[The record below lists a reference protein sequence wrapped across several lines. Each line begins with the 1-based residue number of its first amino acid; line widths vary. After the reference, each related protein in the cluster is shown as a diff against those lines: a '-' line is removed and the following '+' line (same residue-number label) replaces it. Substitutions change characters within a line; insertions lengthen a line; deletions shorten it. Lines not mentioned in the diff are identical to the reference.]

1 MLSKKPFTNPSKT
14 VYDDVFSAPPRF
26 GAAPTLSPRV
36 EDYGEIFGAFHAP
49 RGASSSIPVLDLP
62 LVDNEAAE
70 DVFFDVRSC
79 SGFDYNEVFGGFNA
93 SDFDVSFEELMMEH
107 SNGRDFSSDEA
118 WTPEDPEYLS
128 EESDNSAK
136 NQCLSNGDSHESI
149 DGSMEFNISY
159 HKASQSSNKDMTNGI
174 THVTKLFDVPGY
186 AFMVDKSMSLPKTDN
201 EYPPLHVSDD
211 GHLNIDFMGEMMG
224 EKKLRKTMSHPA
236 NGSAD
241 GLVFGN
247 EVRPHKEYVRNV
259 SLPNETFVTVSD
271 VNLKTYPSQLPP
283 PSRPPPAFD
292 FKKRDFSKS
301 TPNCQGVASSGSA
314 GDSSPPYFDVEVDA
328 SSSAAASAA
337 AIKEAMEK
345 AQAKLKSA
353 KELMERKR
361 DGFQSRTK
369 SGSKNDRKDREG
381 RVSKNDDVSS
391 SKKYEEGTCE
401 RENKIEFSVMEE
413 RKKIRIPDSVEG
425 KRHRNAAEKSSDEKH
440 GRESLSSQG
449 SDRIDEAGEWK
460 EATQFF
466 ELVRTNVPRKVTE
479 SEKNDNILLQN
490 INIHE
495 QGQKVKKAATEAMQ
509 QQQENGKEVQ
519 TFTADHEL
527 EEYAKNPKVSK
538 PAHDHGG
545 SNGRS
550 EAAKVSHGEKGLA
563 MKVQVAQEVF
573 RVEDEERFRMNLQS
587 IGTEKRQ
594 TRANGSQKHENVV
607 EVPREQSKIEVRQ
620 TAGDKEKGPWPK
632 EAIRSVENEKQL
644 IRKKDGG
651 ERRGR
656 STFEQEENE
665 KMLKA
670 PLEQMENE
678 RRLKEALKQGEKER
692 RINEACVREET
703 EKKQREAYEKEEKEK
718 RLRAALE
725 WEENERKL
733 KEAFVKEENARYER
747 RLGEATDRE
756 ENERRQREVREREEN
771 EKRLKE
777 ALEKEQ
783 NEGRLREFCQSEENE
798 KRPKEALEHENKKKQ
813 KEANEREGSEKQSKE
828 VFENEGIEETL
839 EQEANEKRLEETNEL
854 VESGKLREALEG
866 EASELGTCEPEEI
879 GDASQEICNLGN
891 IEVTLKDVSENDE
904 LGVLHEMG
912 GNCRVAKQACETDE
926 NRNLGSTRLVG
937 KHEGKNRK
945 QEVTGENAHEEISK
959 VPPGL
964 KIGNKE
970 ATVETVNVQVDRQTK
985 VSGVDQGN
993 LEHEKNQS
1001 IVEDDAAASVYG
1013 DERMR
1018 KAGEAGNGT
1027 GQMSIE
1033 KTKKAFQIESDT
1045 ANQGK
1050 EFAQDRGERRK
1061 NMPQAVVMNQED
1073 RKDNFMS
1080 TGAEKKSIVTGR
1092 KIEAAQP
1099 ADLEAKGSTLGST
1112 QQFNVSE
1119 RKMKN
1124 LNKTLSPE
1132 EKEAE
1137 RLRREKE
1144 LEMECLRK
1152 MEEEREREREREK
1165 DRMAVDRAVLE
1176 ARERVHTEAC
1186 DRAERAAVERAITEA
1201 RERLEKA
1208 CVEAREK
1215 SLADNKTY
1223 LEARLR
1229 ERAAVERATAEV
1241 RERAFG
1247 KVMSERT
1254 AFETRERVERS
1265 VSDKFS
1271 ASSRNG
1277 GMGPSSSSSVYNG
1290 SYYMERSEGVE
1301 GESPQRCKARLERHR
1316 RTAERAAKAL
1326 AEKNTRDLLA
1336 QREQAERNV
1345 IIFWEAI
1352 PQTFILLCIFHVFN
1366 SIKFFLQ
1373 RLAETLDAD
1382 VKRWSSGKE
1391 GNLRALLSTLQYIL
1405 GPDSGWQP
1413 IPLTEVITSAAV
1425 KKVYR
1430 KATLCVHPDK
1440 LQQRGAS
1447 LQQKYICEKVFDLL
1461 KEAWNKFNSE
1471 ER

>member
-1 MLSKKPFTNPSKT
+1 MENLTHSQHPNMLSKKPFTNPSKT

-259 SLPNETFVTVSD
+259 SLPNETFVTISD

-670 PLEQMENE
+670 PLEQMGNE

-783 NEGRLREFCQSEENE
+783 NEGRLIEFCQSEENE

-1336 QREQAERNV
+1336 QREQAERN
-1345 IIFWEAI
+1345 
-1352 PQTFILLCIFHVFN
+1352 
-1366 SIKFFLQ
+1366 

>member
-1 MLSKKPFTNPSKT
+1 MENLTHSQHPNMLSRKPFTNPSKT
-14 VYDDVFSAPPRF
+14 VYDDVFAAPPRF

-79 SGFDYNEVFGGFNA
+79 SGFDYNEVFSGFSA
-93 SDFDVSFEELMMEH
+93 SDFDVSFEELMTEQ

-118 WTPEDPEYLS
+118 WTPEDPEFLS
-128 EESDNSAK
+128 EETDNSA
-136 NQCLSNGDSHESI
+136 NNRCLSNGDSHESI

-159 HKASQSSNKDMTNGI
+159 HKASQSSNKGMSNGI
-174 THVTKLFDVPGY
+174 THVTHLFDVPGY
-186 AFMVDKSMSLPKTDN
+186 AFMVDKSMSLPKTDD

-211 GHLNIDFMGEMMG
+211 GHLNFDFTGEMMG
-224 EKKLRKTMSHPA
+224 GKKLRKTMSHPA

-241 GLVFGN
+241 GLVYGN
-247 EVRPHKEYVRNV
+247 EVRPHKEYVRNG

-271 VNLKTYPSQLPP
+271 VNLKTHPSQLPP
-283 PSRPPPAFD
+283 PSRPPPALD
-292 FKKRDFSKS
+292 VKKRDSSKS
-301 TPNCQGVASSGSA
+301 TPNCESVASSGSA

-369 SGSKNDRKDREG
+369 SGLKNDRKDREG
-381 RVSKNDDVSS
+381 RVSKVVDVFGT
-391 SKKYEEGTCE
+391 KKYEEGTCE
-401 RENKIEFSVMEE
+401 RENKIEFPVMEE
-413 RKKIRIPDSVEG
+413 RRNIRIPDSLEG
-425 KRHRNAAEKSSDEKH
+425 KRHLHAAEKSSDEMH
-440 GRESLSSQG
+440 GRESFSSQG

-466 ELVRTNVPRKVTE
+466 ELVRTNVPGKVAE
-479 SEKNDNILLQN
+479 SANNDKILMQN
-490 INIHE
+490 TDIHE
-495 QGQKVKKAATEAMQ
+495 QGQKVKNPATEEMQ
-509 QQQENGKEVQ
+509 QQQENGKKVQ
-519 TFTADHEL
+519 AFTADNEL
-527 EEYAKNPKVSK
+527 EEYAKNPKLSK
-538 PAHDHGG
+538 PARDQGG
-545 SNGRS
+545 SDGRS
-550 EAAKVSHGEKGLA
+550 EAAKVSHGEKGLE

-573 RVEDEERFRMNLQS
+573 RVKDEEMFRMNLLS
-587 IGTEKRQ
+587 LETEKRQ
-594 TRANGSQKHENVV
+594 TRANGSQKHENMV
-607 EVPREQSKIEVRQ
+607 EVPREQSKLEVMQ
-620 TAGDKEKGPWPK
+620 TAEDTKEPWPK
-632 EAIRSVENEKQL
+632 EAIRSVENEKQF
-644 IRKKDGG
+644 IHVGG
-651 ERRGR
+651 ER

-665 KMLKA
+665 KMFKA
-670 PLEQMENE
+670 APEQMENE
-678 RRLKEALKQGEKER
+678 RRLKEALKQEEKEK
-692 RINEACVREET
+692 RINESRVREET
-703 EKKQREAYEKEEKEK
+703 EKKQREACEKEEKEK

-725 WEENERKL
+725 WEENEKKL
-733 KEAFVKEENARYER
+733 KEAFVKEENERRLKEICEKEEYER
-747 RLGEATDRE
+747 RQGEATDRE

-777 ALEKEQ
+777 ALEKEENERRLEE
-783 NEGRLREFCQSEENE
+783 NEGRVREVCQSKENE
-798 KRPKEALEHENKKKQ
+798 KRSKEALEHKNKKKQ
-813 KEANEREGSEKQSKE
+813 KEANEREGTEKKSKDG
-828 VFENEGIEETL
+828 FGNEGIEEAL
-839 EQEANEKRLEETNEL
+839 EQEATENRLEETNEL
-854 VESGKLREALEG
+854 DESGKLREALEG
-866 EASELGTCEPEEI
+866 EASELGTCESEEI

-891 IEVTLKDVSENDE
+891 SEVKLKNVTENDGQ
-904 LGVLHEMG
+904 GVLNEMG
-912 GNCRVAKQACETDE
+912 GNCRVAKQACETDD
-926 NRNLGSTRLVG
+926 NRNLGSTKLVG
-937 KHEGKNRK
+937 KHGGKNRK
-945 QEVTGENAHEEISK
+945 QEVTRENAHEEISK
-959 VPPGL
+959 LPPGM

-970 ATVETVNVQVDRQTK
+970 AIVETVNAQVDGQTE
-985 VSGVDQGN
+985 VSDMDQGN

-1001 IVEDDAAASVYG
+1001 IVEDDATSVYG

-1027 GQMSIE
+1027 GQKSIE
-1033 KTKKAFQIESDT
+1033 KTKKAFQMESDI

-1061 NMPQAVVMNQED
+1061 NMPQAVVLNHED

-1080 TGAEKKSIVTGR
+1080 TGEEKKSVVTGR

-1112 QQFNVSE
+1112 QQFNASE

-1132 EKEAE
+1132 EKAAE
-1137 RLRREKE
+1137 RMRREKE
-1144 LEMECLRK
+1144 LEMEHLRK

-1165 DRMAVDRAVLE
+1165 DRMAVDRAALE
-1176 ARERVHTEAC
+1176 AHERVHAEAR

-1201 RERLEKA
+1201 RGRLEKA

-1215 SLADNKTY
+1215 SLADNKTS

-1247 KVMSERT
+1247 KVMFERT
-1254 AFETRERVERS
+1254 GFETRERVEKS

-1277 GMGPSSSSSVYNG
+1277 GMGPSTSSSVYNG

-1301 GESPQRCKARLERHR
+1301 VESPQRCKARLERHR

-1326 AEKNTRDLLA
+1326 AEKNMRDLLA
-1336 QREQAERNV
+1336 QREQAERN
-1345 IIFWEAI
+1345 
-1352 PQTFILLCIFHVFN
+1352 
-1366 SIKFFLQ
+1366 

-1447 LQQKYICEKVFDLL
+1447 IQQKYICEKVFDLL

>member
-1 MLSKKPFTNPSKT
+1 
-14 VYDDVFSAPPRF
+14 
-26 GAAPTLSPRV
+26 
-36 EDYGEIFGAFHAP
+36 
-49 RGASSSIPVLDLP
+49 
-62 LVDNEAAE
+62 
-70 DVFFDVRSC
+70 
-79 SGFDYNEVFGGFNA
+79 
-93 SDFDVSFEELMMEH
+93 
-107 SNGRDFSSDEA
+107 
-118 WTPEDPEYLS
+118 
-128 EESDNSAK
+128 
-136 NQCLSNGDSHESI
+136 
-149 DGSMEFNISY
+149 
-159 HKASQSSNKDMTNGI
+159 
-174 THVTKLFDVPGY
+174 
-186 AFMVDKSMSLPKTDN
+186 
-201 EYPPLHVSDD
+201 
-211 GHLNIDFMGEMMG
+211 
-224 EKKLRKTMSHPA
+224 
-236 NGSAD
+236 
-241 GLVFGN
+241 
-247 EVRPHKEYVRNV
+247 
-259 SLPNETFVTVSD
+259 
-271 VNLKTYPSQLPP
+271 
-283 PSRPPPAFD
+283 
-292 FKKRDFSKS
+292 
-301 TPNCQGVASSGSA
+301 
-314 GDSSPPYFDVEVDA
+314 
-328 SSSAAASAA
+328 
-337 AIKEAMEK
+337 
-345 AQAKLKSA
+345 
-353 KELMERKR
+353 
-361 DGFQSRTK
+361 
-369 SGSKNDRKDREG
+369 
-381 RVSKNDDVSS
+381 
-391 SKKYEEGTCE
+391 
-401 RENKIEFSVMEE
+401 
-413 RKKIRIPDSVEG
+413 
-425 KRHRNAAEKSSDEKH
+425 
-440 GRESLSSQG
+440 
-449 SDRIDEAGEWK
+449 
-460 EATQFF
+460 
-466 ELVRTNVPRKVTE
+466 
-479 SEKNDNILLQN
+479 
-490 INIHE
+490 
-495 QGQKVKKAATEAMQ
+495 
-509 QQQENGKEVQ
+509 
-519 TFTADHEL
+519 
-527 EEYAKNPKVSK
+527 
-538 PAHDHGG
+538 
-545 SNGRS
+545 
-550 EAAKVSHGEKGLA
+550 VSHGEKGLA

-620 TAGDKEKGPWPK
+620 TAEDKEKGPLPK

-678 RRLKEALKQGEKER
+678 RRLKEALKQGEKEK

-733 KEAFVKEENARYER
+733 KEAFVKEENERRLKEICEEYER

-777 ALEKEQ
+777 ALEKEE

-813 KEANEREGSEKQSKE
+813 KEANEREGTEKKSKE

-879 GDASQEICNLGN
+879 GDASQEIRNLGN

-904 LGVLHEMG
+904 LGVLNEMG

-937 KHEGKNRK
+937 KHEGKNGK

-970 ATVETVNVQVDRQTK
+970 ATVETVNVQVDGQTK

-1027 GQMSIE
+1027 GQMNIE

-1073 RKDNFMS
+1073 KKDNFMS
-1080 TGAEKKSIVTGR
+1080 TGR

-1137 RLRREKE
+1137 RMRREKE
-1144 LEMECLRK
+1144 LEMERLRK

-1165 DRMAVDRAVLE
+1165 DRMAVDRAALE
-1176 ARERVHTEAC
+1176 ARERVHTEAR

-1290 SYYMERSEGVE
+1290 IYSAQTGISIKFLTHLCTYLFSFIASESCIPVQKGSYYMERSEGVE

-1316 RTAERAAKAL
+1316 RTAERA
-1326 AEKNTRDLLA
+1326 
-1336 QREQAERNV
+1336 V
-1345 IIFWEAI
+1345 
-1352 PQTFILLCIFHVFN
+1352 
-1366 SIKFFLQ
+1366 
-1373 RLAETLDAD
+1373 
-1382 VKRWSSGKE
+1382 
-1391 GNLRALLSTLQYIL
+1391 
-1405 GPDSGWQP
+1405 
-1413 IPLTEVITSAAV
+1413 
-1425 KKVYR
+1425 
-1430 KATLCVHPDK
+1430 
-1440 LQQRGAS
+1440 
-1447 LQQKYICEKVFDLL
+1447 
-1461 KEAWNKFNSE
+1461 
-1471 ER
+1471 

>member
-1 MLSKKPFTNPSKT
+1 MENLSHSQHPNMLSKKPFTNPSKI

-79 SGFDYNEVFGGFNA
+79 SGLDYNEVFGGFNA
-93 SDFDVSFEELMMEH
+93 SDFDVCFEELMMEH

-159 HKASQSSNKDMTNGI
+159 HKASQSSNKDMSNGI
-174 THVTKLFDVPGY
+174 THVTQLFDVPGY

-201 EYPPLHVSDD
+201 EHPPLHVSDD
-211 GHLNIDFMGEMMG
+211 GHLNIDFTGEVMG

-236 NGSAD
+236 NGNAN

-259 SLPNETFVTVSD
+259 SLPNETFVTISD
-271 VNLKTYPSQLPP
+271 VNLKTHPSQLPP

-301 TPNCQGVASSGSA
+301 TPNCQAVASSGIA
-314 GDSSPPYFDVEVDA
+314 GDSSPPYYDVEVDA

-381 RVSKNDDVSS
+381 RVSKNDDVSG
-391 SKKYEEGTCE
+391 SKKYEEDTCE

-413 RKKIRIPDSVEG
+413 RKKIRVPDSLEG
-425 KRHRNAAEKSSDEKH
+425 KRHLNAAEKSSDEKH

-466 ELVRTNVPRKVTE
+466 ELVRTDVPRKVTE
-479 SEKNDNILLQN
+479 LENNDNILLQN
-490 INIHE
+490 TNIHE

-509 QQQENGKEVQ
+509 QQQENGKKVQ
-519 TFTADHEL
+519 AFTADHEL
-527 EEYAKNPKVSK
+527 EEYAKNFKVSK
-538 PAHDHGG
+538 PACDQGG

-563 MKVQVAQEVF
+563 MKAQVAQEVF
-573 RVEDEERFRMNLQS
+573 RVEGEERFRMNLQS

-594 TRANGSQKHENVV
+594 TKANGSQKHENMVD
-607 EVPREQSKIEVRQ
+607 VPREQSKIEVRQ
-620 TAGDKEKGPWPK
+620 TAEDKEKGPWPK

-644 IRKKDGG
+644 ICKKDGG

-656 STFEQEENE
+656 STSEQEENE

-678 RRLKEALKQGEKER
+678 RRLKEALKQGEKEK

-733 KEAFVKEENARYER
+733 KEAFVKEENERRLNEICEEHER

-756 ENERRQREVREREEN
+756 ENERRQKEVREREEN

-777 ALEKEQ
+777 ALEKEE
-783 NEGRLREFCQSEENE
+783 NKGRLREFFQSEENE
-798 KRPKEALEHENKKKQ
+798 KRSKGALEHENKKKQ
-813 KEANEREGSEKQSKE
+813 KEANEREGTEKKSKE
-828 VFENEGIEETL
+828 VFE
-839 EQEANEKRLEETNEL
+839 NEKRLEETNEL
-854 VESGKLREALEG
+854 VESGKLREAMEG
-866 EASELGTCEPEEI
+866 EASELGTCELEEI
-879 GDASQEICNLGN
+879 GDAYQEIRNLGN

-904 LGVLHEMG
+904 LGVLNEMG
-912 GNCRVAKQACETDE
+912 GNCRVAKQACEPDE
-926 NRNLGSTRLVG
+926 NRNLESTRLVG
-937 KHEGKNRK
+937 KHEGKNGK

-959 VPPGL
+959 VPPVL

-970 ATVETVNVQVDRQTK
+970 ATVETVNVQVDEQTK

-993 LEHEKNQS
+993 LEHEKNQ
-1001 IVEDDAAASVYG
+1001 DDAAASVYG

-1033 KTKKAFQIESDT
+1033 KTKKAFQIESDI

-1061 NMPQAVVMNQED
+1061 NMPQAVVMNQEE

-1080 TGAEKKSIVTGR
+1080 TRAEKKSVVTGR

-1112 QQFNVSE
+1112 QQFSVSE
-1119 RKMKN
+1119 RKMKD

-1137 RLRREKE
+1137 RMRREKE
-1144 LEMECLRK
+1144 FEMERLRK

-1165 DRMAVDRAVLE
+1165 DRMAVDRAALE
-1176 ARERVHTEAC
+1176 ARERVHTEAR
-1186 DRAERAAVERAITEA
+1186 DRAERATVERAITEA

-1223 LEARLR
+1223 LDARLR

-1241 RERAFG
+1241 RERALG

-1254 AFETRERVERS
+1254 AFETRERLERS

-1316 RTAERAAKAL
+1316 RIAERAAKAL
-1326 AEKNTRDLLA
+1326 AEKNMRDLLA
-1336 QREQAERNV
+1336 QREQAERNRV
-1345 IIFWEAI
+1345 
-1352 PQTFILLCIFHVFN
+1352 
-1366 SIKFFLQ
+1366 
-1373 RLAETLDAD
+1373 AETLDAD

-1413 IPLTEVITSAAV
+1413 IPLTEVITSQAV

>member
-1 MLSKKPFTNPSKT
+1 MFSRKPFTNPSKT
-14 VYDDVFSAPPRF
+14 VYDDVFAAPPPF

-79 SGFDYNEVFGGFNA
+79 SGFDYNEVFSGFSA
-93 SDFDVSFEELMMEH
+93 SDFDVSFEELMTEQ

-118 WTPEDPEYLS
+118 WTPEDPEFLS
-128 EESDNSAK
+128 EVSDNSA
-136 NQCLSNGDSHESI
+136 NNRCLSNGDSHESI

-159 HKASQSSNKDMTNGI
+159 HKASQSSNKGMSNGI
-174 THVTKLFDVPGY
+174 TD
-186 AFMVDKSMSLPKTDN
+186 TDD

-211 GHLNIDFMGEMMG
+211 GHLNFDFTGEMMG
-224 EKKLRKTMSHPA
+224 GKKLRKTMSHPA

-241 GLVFGN
+241 GLVYGS
-247 EVRPHKEYVRNV
+247 EVRPHKEYVRNG

-271 VNLKTYPSQLPP
+271 VNLKTHPSQLPP
-283 PSRPPPAFD
+283 PSRPPPALD
-292 FKKRDFSKS
+292 VKKRDSSKS
-301 TPNCQGVASSGSA
+301 TPNCESVASSGSV

-369 SGSKNDRKDREG
+369 SGLKNDRKDREG
-381 RVSKNDDVSS
+381 RVSKVVDVFGT
-391 SKKYEEGTCE
+391 KKYEEGTCE
-401 RENKIEFSVMEE
+401 RENKIEFPVMEE
-413 RKKIRIPDSVEG
+413 RRNIRIPDSLEG
-425 KRHRNAAEKSSDEKH
+425 KRHLHAAEKSSDEMH
-440 GRESLSSQG
+440 GRESFSSQG

-466 ELVRTNVPRKVTE
+466 ELNT
-479 SEKNDNILLQN
+479 D
-490 INIHE
+490 IHE
-495 QGQKVKKAATEAMQ
+495 QGQKVKNPATEEMQ
-509 QQQENGKEVQ
+509 QEQENGKKVQ
-519 TFTADHEL
+519 AFTADHEL
-527 EEYAKNPKVSK
+527 EEYAKNPKLLK
-538 PAHDHGG
+538 PARDQGG
-545 SNGRS
+545 SDGRS
-550 EAAKVSHGEKGLA
+550 EAAKVSHGEKGLE

-573 RVEDEERFRMNLQS
+573 RVKDEEIFRMNLLS
-587 IGTEKRQ
+587 LETEKRQ
-594 TRANGSQKHENVV
+594 TRANGSQKHENMV
-607 EVPREQSKIEVRQ
+607 EVPREQSKLEVMQ
-620 TAGDKEKGPWPK
+620 TAEDKKEPWPK
-632 EAIRSVENEKQL
+632 EAIRSVENEKQF
-644 IRKKDGG
+644 IHVGG
-651 ERRGR
+651 ER

-665 KMLKA
+665 KMFKA
-670 PLEQMENE
+670 APEQMENE
-678 RRLKEALKQGEKER
+678 RRLKEALKQEEKEK
-692 RINEACVREET
+692 RINEARVREET
-703 EKKQREAYEKEEKEK
+703 EKKQREACEKEEKEK

-733 KEAFVKEENARYER
+733 KEAFVKEENERRLKEICEKEEYER
-747 RLGEATDRE
+747 RQGEATDRE

-777 ALEKEQ
+777 ALEKEENERRLEE
-783 NEGRLREFCQSEENE
+783 NEGRVREVCQSKENE
-798 KRPKEALEHENKKKQ
+798 KRSKEALEHKNKKKQ
-813 KEANEREGSEKQSKE
+813 KEANEREGTEKKSKDG
-828 VFENEGIEETL
+828 FGNEGIEAAL
-839 EQEANEKRLEETNEL
+839 EQEATKNRLEETNEL
-854 VESGKLREALEG
+854 DESGKLREALEG
-866 EASELGTCEPEEI
+866 DASELGTCESEEI

-891 IEVTLKDVSENDE
+891 SEVKLKNVTENDGQ
-904 LGVLHEMG
+904 GVLNEMG
-912 GNCRVAKQACETDE
+912 GNCRVAKQACETDD

-937 KHEGKNRK
+937 KHGGKNRK
-945 QEVTGENAHEEISK
+945 QEVTRENDHEEISK
-959 VPPGL
+959 LPPGM

-970 ATVETVNVQVDRQTK
+970 AIVETVNAQVDGQTE
-985 VSGVDQGN
+985 VSDMDQGN

-1001 IVEDDAAASVYG
+1001 IVEDDATSVYG

-1027 GQMSIE
+1027 GQKSIE
-1033 KTKKAFQIESDT
+1033 KTKKAFQMESDI

-1061 NMPQAVVMNQED
+1061 NMPQEVVLNHED

-1080 TGAEKKSIVTGR
+1080 TGEEKKSVVTGR

-1112 QQFNVSE
+1112 QQFNASE

-1132 EKEAE
+1132 EKAAE
-1137 RLRREKE
+1137 RMRREKE
-1144 LEMECLRK
+1144 LEMEHLRK

-1165 DRMAVDRAVLE
+1165 DRMAVDRAALE
-1176 ARERVHTEAC
+1176 AHERVHTEAR

-1201 RERLEKA
+1201 RGRLEKA

-1215 SLADNKTY
+1215 SLADNKTS

-1254 AFETRERVERS
+1254 AFETRERVEKS

-1277 GMGPSSSSSVYNG
+1277 GMGPSTSSSVYNG

-1301 GESPQRCKARLERHR
+1301 VESPQRCKARLERHR

-1326 AEKNTRDLLA
+1326 AEKNMRDLLA
-1336 QREQAERNV
+1336 QREQAERN
-1345 IIFWEAI
+1345 
-1352 PQTFILLCIFHVFN
+1352 
-1366 SIKFFLQ
+1366 

-1447 LQQKYICEKVFDLL
+1447 IQQKYICEKVFDLL

>member
-1 MLSKKPFTNPSKT
+1 MENLSHSQHPNMLSKKPFTNPSKI

-79 SGFDYNEVFGGFNA
+79 SGLDYNEVFGGFNA
-93 SDFDVSFEELMMEH
+93 SDFDVCFEELMMEH

-159 HKASQSSNKDMTNGI
+159 HKASQSSNKDMSNGI
-174 THVTKLFDVPGY
+174 THVTQLFDVPGY

-201 EYPPLHVSDD
+201 EHPPLHVSDD
-211 GHLNIDFMGEMMG
+211 GHLNIDFTGEVMG

-236 NGSAD
+236 NGNAN

-259 SLPNETFVTVSD
+259 SLPNETFVTISD
-271 VNLKTYPSQLPP
+271 VNLKTHPSQLPP

-301 TPNCQGVASSGSA
+301 TPNCQAVASSGIA
-314 GDSSPPYFDVEVDA
+314 GDSSPPYYDVEVDA

-381 RVSKNDDVSS
+381 RVSKNDDVSG
-391 SKKYEEGTCE
+391 SKKYEEDTCE

-413 RKKIRIPDSVEG
+413 RKKIRVPDSLEG
-425 KRHRNAAEKSSDEKH
+425 KRHLNAAEKSSDEKH

-466 ELVRTNVPRKVTE
+466 ELNT
-479 SEKNDNILLQN
+479 
-490 INIHE
+490 NIHE

-509 QQQENGKEVQ
+509 QQQENGKKVQ
-519 TFTADHEL
+519 AFTADHEL
-527 EEYAKNPKVSK
+527 EEYAKNFKVSK
-538 PAHDHGG
+538 PACDQGG

-563 MKVQVAQEVF
+563 MKAQVAQEVF
-573 RVEDEERFRMNLQS
+573 RVEGEERFRMNLQS

-594 TRANGSQKHENVV
+594 TKANGSQKHENMVD
-607 EVPREQSKIEVRQ
+607 VPREQSKIEVRQ
-620 TAGDKEKGPWPK
+620 TAEDKEKGPWPK

-644 IRKKDGG
+644 ICKKDGG

-656 STFEQEENE
+656 STSEQEENE

-678 RRLKEALKQGEKER
+678 RRLKEALKQGEKEK

-733 KEAFVKEENARYER
+733 KEAFVKEENERRLNEICEEHER

-756 ENERRQREVREREEN
+756 ENERRQKEVREREEN

-777 ALEKEQ
+777 ALEKEE
-783 NEGRLREFCQSEENE
+783 NKGRLREFFQSEENE
-798 KRPKEALEHENKKKQ
+798 KRSKGALEHENKKKQ
-813 KEANEREGSEKQSKE
+813 KEANEREGTEKKSKE
-828 VFENEGIEETL
+828 VFE
-839 EQEANEKRLEETNEL
+839 NEKRLEETNEL
-854 VESGKLREALEG
+854 VESGKLREAMEG
-866 EASELGTCEPEEI
+866 EASELGTCELEEI
-879 GDASQEICNLGN
+879 GDAYQEIRNLGN

-904 LGVLHEMG
+904 LGVLNEMG
-912 GNCRVAKQACETDE
+912 GNCRVAKQACEPDE
-926 NRNLGSTRLVG
+926 NRNLESTRLVG
-937 KHEGKNRK
+937 KHEGKNGK

-959 VPPGL
+959 VPPVL

-970 ATVETVNVQVDRQTK
+970 ATVETVNVQVDEQTK

-993 LEHEKNQS
+993 LEHEKNQ
-1001 IVEDDAAASVYG
+1001 DDAAASVYG

-1033 KTKKAFQIESDT
+1033 KTKKAFQIESDI

-1061 NMPQAVVMNQED
+1061 NMPQAVVMNQEE

-1080 TGAEKKSIVTGR
+1080 TRAEKKSVVTGR

-1112 QQFNVSE
+1112 QQFSVSE
-1119 RKMKN
+1119 RKMKD

-1137 RLRREKE
+1137 RMRREKE
-1144 LEMECLRK
+1144 FEMERLRK

-1165 DRMAVDRAVLE
+1165 DRMAVDRAALE
-1176 ARERVHTEAC
+1176 ARERVHTEAR
-1186 DRAERAAVERAITEA
+1186 DRAERATVERAITEA

-1223 LEARLR
+1223 LDARLR

-1241 RERAFG
+1241 RERALG

-1254 AFETRERVERS
+1254 AFETRERLERS

-1277 GMGPSSSSSVYNG
+1277 GMGPSSSSSVYNEKG

-1316 RTAERAAKAL
+1316 RIAERAAKAL
-1326 AEKNTRDLLA
+1326 AEKNMRDLLA
-1336 QREQAERNV
+1336 QREQAERNRV
-1345 IIFWEAI
+1345 
-1352 PQTFILLCIFHVFN
+1352 
-1366 SIKFFLQ
+1366 
-1373 RLAETLDAD
+1373 AETLDAD

-1413 IPLTEVITSAAV
+1413 IPLTEVITSQAV